1 MAKKTVKY
9 NEKGLDKLPNDKP
22 VVYKI
27 QTASGATNYVGVAK
41 RGRAE
46 ERIKEHLDADIIPG
60 ATVQIEQVA
69 TIAEAK
75 QKEQNIISRSK
86 PKYNE
91 QGK

>member
-1 MAKKTVKY
+1 MSKKTVKY
-9 NEKGLDKLPNDKP
+9 NKEGAEKLPNDKP
-22 VVYKI
+22 VIYKI
-27 QTASGATNYVGVAK
+27 KTDGGKTNYTGVAK
-41 RGRAE
+41 KGRVR
-46 ERIKEHLDADIIPG
+46 ERIQEHLNDGLIPG

>member
-1 MAKKTVKY
+1 MAMKTVKF
-9 NEKGLDKLPNDKP
+9 NNKGAEKIPVDKP

-27 QTASGATNYVGVAK
+27 QTAGGATNYVGVAK

-60 ATVQIEQVA
+60 ATVKIEQVA
-69 TIAEAK
+69 TIDEAR
-75 QKEQNIISRSK
+75 QKEKRIIDRTN
-86 PKYNE
+86 PKYNK